1 MASMKRTRFASLS
14 VAALLL
20 SSCGP
25 EPEQPAAEEISQQPP
40 TEQQQLAKAP
50 EPPPAPPAEEAAPEP
65 ASKPEPVTK
74 PAPKPQ
80 PPPAKPT
87 PPKPKRKKVQ
97 TTASGLKYEILRE
110 GDGEKPS
117 ATDRVTVHYRGE
129 LVDGTVFDSSY
140 DRGQPATFPLNG
152 VIRGWTEGLQ
162 LMPVGSKYK
171 FTIPPELGYG
181 ARGAGGRIPP
191 NATLIFDVELLSI
204 ARR

>member
-1 MASMKRTRFASLS
+1 MKGTRFASLS

-20 SSCGP
+20 SSCSP
-25 EPEQPAAEEISQQPP
+25 EPEQQAAEEISQQPP
-40 TEQQQLAKAP
+40 AGKQRLAKAP
-50 EPPPAPPAEEAAPEP
+50 EPPPAPPAEEQAPEP
-65 ASKPEPVTK
+65 SSESEAVTK
-74 PAPKPQ
+74 AAPKPE

-87 PPKPKRKKVQ
+87 PRKPKRKKVR
-97 TTASGLKYEILRE
+97 TTTSGLKYEVLRE

-117 ATDRVTVHYRGE
+117 AADRVTVHYRGE

-191 NATLIFDVELLSI
+191 NATLIFEVELLSI
-204 ARR
+204 AGR